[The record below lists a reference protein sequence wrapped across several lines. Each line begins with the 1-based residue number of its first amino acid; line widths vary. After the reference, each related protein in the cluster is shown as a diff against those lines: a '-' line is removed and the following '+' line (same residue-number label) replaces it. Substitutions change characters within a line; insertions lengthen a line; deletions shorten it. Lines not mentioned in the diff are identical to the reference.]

1 MTEAPGEKLLGNFRI
16 LVAPLDWGLG
26 HATRCIPIIR
36 ELVAQGCEVWLAGE
50 GEQETLLRGEFPQLP
65 FLPLQGYRIRYSVKG
80 FQWKIIS
87 QMPRIVSNIYQE
99 HKWLKRMVYTYHFD
113 AVLSDN
119 RFGLCH
125 AEIPS
130 IFITHQ
136 LSIKTNLGKWIE
148 WTLQRWNYRYIER
161 FTECWVPDTA
171 AEGNLAGELSHP
183 MINPKI
189 PVRYVGWLSRLQQ
202 RASTFLGSATNNS
215 LAHLLFILSGPEP
228 QRSILED
235 KIINDVSHYPGTA
248 TIVRGKPSL
257 LTTIPSTTMI
267 KFYNH
272 LGAKELDEEM
282 DKADLVISR
291 SGYSTIMD
299 VVQRQKKAILI
310 PTPGQPEQE
319 YLGALLNQKQIALRI
334 KQKNFSLP
342 VILDKAKE
350 FDYRLP
356 ALDSVD
362 HLQVTMNNFLSKLKG

>member
-1 MTEAPGEKLLGNFRI
+1 
-16 LVAPLDWGLG
+16 
-26 HATRCIPIIR
+26 
-36 ELVAQGCEVWLAGE
+36 
-50 GEQETLLRGEFPQLP
+50 
-65 FLPLQGYRIRYSVKG
+65 
-80 FQWKIIS
+80 
-87 QMPRIVSNIYQE
+87 
-99 HKWLKRMVYTYHFD
+99 MVYTYHFD
-113 AVLSDN
+113 AVISDN

-125 AEIPS
+125 SEIPS

-148 WTLQRWNYRYIER
+148 WTLQRWNYRHIER

-171 AEGNLAGELSHP
+171 AENNLAGELSHP

-189 PVRYVGWLSRLQQ
+189 PVTYIGWLSRLQQ

-215 LAHLLFILSGPEP
+215 IDHLLFILSGPEP

-257 LTTIPSTTMI
+257 LTTIPSTAMI

-272 LGAKELDEEM
+272 LGAKELGEEM
-282 DKADLVISR
+282 DKADVVISR

-342 VILDKAKE
+342 VILDKAKK

-356 ALDSVD
+356 ALDPMD
-362 HLQVTMNNFLSKLKG
+362 HLQVTINNFLSKLKG